1 MPASPPGK
9 LYDPA
14 QDGWE
19 VLWSR
24 QLDEGGPVDGQA
36 SAVAGGVLDGRDVVV
51 AAGPGGIA
59 VWDAAGGER
68 LTSSQAAAGGDEPPM
83 HLAVVG
89 SVSDPVA
96 VTGDSA
102 GSVRVWD
109 LRTGLP
115 QPGPLHTLSSRVVGL
130 SAAAVDDRVLALV
143 TMGRKA
149 YSIWDFGF
157 DGGAEVWDV
166 RERRH
171 LRTLRHHDTTTAVAL
186 AGFGGRFCAAVAG
199 YERDPEAPP
208 AHYPEDAQLDDTFGS
223 LAVFDALT
231 GEPLGPVT
239 GLGRNWHATALA
251 LGDVAG
257 RLRAFAAS
265 DDHHELQVVHV
276 AAGQVLDRPSW
287 PERMRRVVMGGP
299 PNRPLVLVSGRR
311 HERDPQ
317 RVPQGSPRVLL
328 WDPQPG
334 ETRVEAPLW
343 WGPGQLGLTRAGQVI
358 QPWHGEVRLLLP
370 PRPGSRPAG
379 PEPETGR
386 TPAGR

>member
-9 LYDPA
+9 PYHPA

-24 QLDEGGPVDGQA
+24 PLDEGGPGNGQVY
-36 SAVAGGVLDGRDVVV
+36 AVAGGVLDGRDIVV
-51 AAGPGGIA
+51 AAGPGSIA
-59 VWDAAGGER
+59 VWDAAEGER
-68 LTSSQAAAGGDEPPM
+68 LTSSHAAADGDKPPT

-115 QPGPLHTLSSRVVGL
+115 QPEPLRTLLGPVAGL

-171 LRTLRHHDTTTAVAL
+171 LRTLRHSDTTTAVAL

-199 YERDPEAPP
+199 HQRDPEAPL
-208 AHYPEDAQLDDTFGS
+208 ALYPEDTQLDDTFGS

-231 GEPLGPVT
+231 GEPLGPET

-251 LGDVAG
+251 LGEVVG

-265 DDHHELQVVHV
+265 DSHHELQVVHV
-276 AAGQVLDRPSW
+276 AAGQTLDRPTW
-287 PERMRRVVMGGP
+287 PERMLQVVMGDH

-311 HERDPQ
+311 HEP
-317 RVPQGSPRVLL
+317 
-328 WDPQPG
+328 DPQPG
-334 ETRVEAPLW
+334 ETRVEAPLRW
-343 WGPGQLGLTRAGQVI
+343 TSAKQLGLTQAGHVI
-358 QPWHGEVRLLLP
+358 QPWDGEVRLLLP
-370 PRPGSRPAG
+370 PG
-379 PEPETGR
+379 
-386 TPAGR
+386 